1 MTPSSSFNRV
11 LCAGVATADLTTSV
25 FPALRSRR
33 FQAPIDRDDL
43 RGAFGTSKKSEVRA
57 ARLSKGLDARLGLS
71 KRFGVRKSRDRLNG
85 FDMRQRAVAKV
96 HFFGHGGGGGASLAA
111 HGRYIAREAARGDLE
126 PTHKSQTPETP
137 DRAAGAHADYLTGE
151 RAVFYDGLRDTIDG
165 RALMAVW
172 AREDRR
178 HFRIILSPENGGRLG
193 DLKSY
198 VRTVM
203 ERAEAELGSRLEWVA
218 VNHHDTDNPHSH
230 IVLRGRHANGRPLLL
245 PREFVKHG
253 LREIARDVA
262 TDRLGPRTRGE
273 ENAALLRES
282 RAHRPTRLDAIL
294 ARHVQDGRLAI
305 AAIEAPNGDPAVTQA
320 LKLRAR
326 ELQRLGLAS
335 EPRRNVLQMKS
346 DWRERLQA
354 MELHLDIRKGLMRER
369 APSVPDRAAL
379 EPKRGGHRAL
389 ER

>member
-1 MTPSSSFNRV
+1 MRRRRGGQ
-11 LCAGVATADLTTSV
+11 CCGVSIFRAQLYAICGAD
-25 FPALRSRR
+25 RSRR
-33 FQAPIDRDDL
+33 PARRVRPQQEAEAP
-43 RGAFGTSKKSEVRA
+43 A

-71 KRFGVRKSRDRLNG
+71 KRFGLRSTTGAGSGD
-85 FDMRQRAVAKV
+85 FDMRQRAVSKV

-126 PTHKSQTPETP
+126 QAHKSQTREAPEP
-137 DRAAGAHADYLTGE
+137 AARAHADYLSGE
-151 RAVFYDGLRDTIDG
+151 RAVFYDGLRDTVDG
-165 RALMAVW
+165 RARMAVW

-203 ERAEAELGSRLEWVA
+203 ERAESELGSRLEWVA
-218 VNHHDTDNPHSH
+218 VNHYDTDNPHSH
-230 IVLRGRHANGRPLLL
+230 IVLRGRHANGRPLML

-253 LREIARDVA
+253 LREIARNAA
-262 TDRLGPRTRGE
+262 TERLGPRTRGD
-273 ENAALLRES
+273 ENAALLREA
-282 RAHRPTRLDAIL
+282 RAHRPTRLDALL
-294 ARHVQDGRLAI
+294 ARHVKEGKLAI
-305 AAIEAPNGDPAVTQA
+305 AAIEAPNRDPAVTQA

-335 EPRRNVLQMKS
+335 EPRRNVLQMNS
-346 DWRERLQA
+346 DWRERLKA

-369 APSVPDRAAL
+369 TLTPPYRSTPTPEV
-379 EPKRGGHRAL
+379 KRGVHRGP